1 VVRNGGKKSVAICG
15 DLSAKTSA
23 KWREHHIIS
32 ARQIVCRRDDVD
44 VCLHATTREED
55 ADIMISMASTG
66 LYLSCDT
73 TNYEPYLRTAGCIDA
88 DDINKA
94 KA

>member
-1 VVRNGGKKSVAICG
+1 MVRNGGKKSVAICG

-55 ADIMISMASTG
+55 A
-66 LYLSCDT
+66 
-73 TNYEPYLRTAGCIDA
+73 
-88 DDINKA
+88 
-94 KA
+94 

>member
-1 VVRNGGKKSVAICG
+1 M
-15 DLSAKTSA
+15 
-23 KWREHHIIS
+23 H
-32 ARQIVCRRDDVD
+32 
-44 VCLHATTREED
+44 
-55 ADIMISMASTG
+55 DIMISMASTG
-66 LYLSCDT
+66 FCSTYLAYDT